1 MRIAQK
7 PLHRSEE
14 TVKGLKETL
23 KAQVTW
29 ERSLLLGIF
38 LMFFALHFFITMGT
52 GDDEFFIG
60 ALDRSGLWDFLVSR
74 YNGWT
79 SRVVIEAVEVV
90 VIRSPLLFFL
100 LDSLMY
106 TLLIYGLWSFGSKI
120 RDWKSLLLTTGLVLL
135 IPKDAFSNAGWV
147 TTNTNYL
154 WALSLGLM
162 TLFPLQKILSSKKI
176 HWGMWLLTL
185 PLLAYAANLEQ
196 MAVVLLAFNGL
207 GLLYTL
213 HQRRFVLPLWIH
225 TALIGFMMGVVF
237 LSPGMARRAQL
248 ETAGRL
254 PRFGDLSILDKVEL
268 GFVSTMKDFILQP
281 NGLLLVLS
289 LFLFFGAFRMKKG
302 TWVLSVALVPL
313 AGSLGAYL
321 LPDFMTYLH
330 QGIGPY
336 GSIGPYGDLWSLGIL
351 GALVF
356 SLWKLLQG
364 PMERFMVLLVLA
376 LGLLTRMILGFSPT
390 VWDSGTRTFLI
401 FYAAVAYAALVVYDA
416 YRADVKS
423 R

>member
-1 MRIAQK
+1 MKR
-7 PLHRSEE
+7 
-14 TVKGLKETL
+14 LKETL
-23 KAQVTW
+23 KGQVTR
-29 ERSLLLGIF
+29 ERLLLVGIF

-79 SRVVIEAVEVV
+79 SRVIIEAVEVV
-90 VIRSPLLFFL
+90 VIRSPILFFL

-106 TLLIYGLWSFGSKI
+106 TLLIYGLWSFGSRI

-154 WALSLGLM
+154 WSLSLGLV
-162 TLFPLQKILSSKKI
+162 TLFPLQRILPSKKI
-176 HWGMWLLTL
+176 PWGMWVLTL

-213 HQRRFVLPLWIH
+213 HQRRFVLPLWINS
-225 TALIGFMMGVVF
+225 ALIAFFMAFVF
-237 LSPGMARRAQL
+237 LSPGMARREEL

-254 PRFGDLSILDKVEL
+254 PLFGGLSILDKVEL
-268 GFVSTMKDFILQP
+268 GFVSTMKDFLLQP

-289 LFLFFGAFRMKKG
+289 LFLFFGALRLKKG
-302 TWVLSVALVPL
+302 PLVRSVALIPL

-321 LPDFMTYLH
+321 LPDFMAFFH
-330 QGIGPY
+330 RGIGPY
-336 GSIGPYGDLWSLGIL
+336 GSISPYGDLWSMGIL
-351 GALVF
+351 GGLVF
-356 SLWKLLQG
+356 ALWSLLQV
-364 PMERFMVLLVLA
+364 PKERAMVLGVLA
-376 LGLLTRMILGFSPT
+376 LGLLARMILGFSPT

-401 FYAAVAYAALVVYDA
+401 LYAAVAYAALVVYDV
-416 YRADVKS
+416 YREGF
-423 R
+423 RTE